1 MTDGALEQSEFDVP
15 RMDCASEERTVRL
28 SLEGLPSVRRL
39 EFDLPARHLTVWHAS
54 GAAASIS
61 ERLAPLGFGARL
73 LRTGS
78 AGEAVPARGGGPAE
92 AGERR
97 TLWAVLAINGVMF
110 VGEAIAGWFAQSTGL
125 LADSLDM
132 LADALVYGLSL
143 YAVAQIP
150 AHRVRAAHFSGYL
163 QLALAAGA
171 LAEVGRRSLAGS
183 EPEPTWMVG
192 VAAVALVANV
202 ACLVL
207 IARHRHG
214 GAHMKASYI
223 FSTND
228 VIANVGVIAAGGLVA
243 ATGSRYPDL
252 VIGAIIGAVV
262 LSGALRILRI
272 RA

>member
-15 RMDCASEERTVRL
+15 RMDCASEERTIRL
-28 SLEGLPSVRRL
+28 SLEPLPSVRRL

-54 GAAASIS
+54 GAAVSIS
-61 ERLAPLGFGARL
+61 RRLEPLGFGARL
-73 LRTGS
+73 LRTRS
-78 AGEAVPARGGGPAE
+78 AGEAEPARRGGPAE
-92 AGERR
+92 VGERR
-97 TLWAVLAINGVMF
+97 TLWTVLAINGVMF
-110 VGEAIAGWFAQSTGL
+110 VAEAIAGWFAQSTGL

-132 LADALVYGLSL
+132 LADAMVYGLSL
-143 YAVAQIP
+143 YAVAQTP
-150 AHRVRAAHFSGYL
+150 TDRVRAAHVSGYL
-163 QLALAAGA
+163 QLGLAAGA
-171 LAEVGRRSLAGS
+171 LFEVIRRFVAGS
-183 EPEPTWMVG
+183 EPEPLWMVG
-192 VAAVALVANV
+192 VAAIALVANV

-228 VIANVGVIAAGGLVA
+228 VIANVGVIGAGMLVA

-252 VIGAIIGAVV
+252 VIGTIIAAVV
-262 LSGALRILRI
+262 LSGAVRILRI